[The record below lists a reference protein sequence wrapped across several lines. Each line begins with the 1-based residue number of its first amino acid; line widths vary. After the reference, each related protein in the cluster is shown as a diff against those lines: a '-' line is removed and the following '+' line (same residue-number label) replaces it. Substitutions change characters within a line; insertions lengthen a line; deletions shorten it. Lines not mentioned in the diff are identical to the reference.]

1 MARSNFNRLILAK
14 TEVTVGTDSTPTGAA
29 NSVLCGNLT
38 PVKINA
44 NNVNR
49 DLVRPFLGG
58 SEQLFGSASLEIS
71 FDCELQG
78 SGTAGTA
85 PAYGPLLLACGFAE
99 TVTAVTR
106 VDYVPM
112 SDQSTMKS
120 VTIYYYVDGELHKL
134 LGARGDVTIKMGVG
148 ERPMLSFKFVGI
160 DGGKTAAALPTAT
173 LTAWKA
179 PTVVSDPNSDNV
191 LLGCTYSAGALSGGT
206 AYPSKGLE
214 FSMGNAVA
222 FTALLGGE
230 SVELT
235 QRDVSGKVMF
245 ELTAAQAVT
254 LYTSVKANTVTGIGM
269 THGTVAGSIVI
280 LHAPNAQLI
289 DMAQA
294 DNNGR
299 VGYEFGIRAIPTSAG
314 NDDLRICLK

>member
-1 MARSNFNRLILAK
+1 MARATRNSIILAK
-14 TEVTVGTDSTPTGAA
+14 TEVTVGTDSVPTGAA
-29 NSVLCGNLT
+29 NAILCSNLT

-49 DLVRPFLGG
+49 DLVRPYLGG
-58 SEQLFGSASLEIS
+58 SEQLFGSASLEVS
-71 FDCELQG
+71 FDVELAG
-78 SGTAGTA
+78 SGAAGTA
-85 PAYGPLLLACGFAE
+85 PAWGPLLQACAFAE
-99 TVTAVTR
+99 TVTASTR

-112 SDQSTMKS
+112 SDLSTMKA
-120 VTIYYYVDGELHKL
+120 VTIYYHVEGELHKL

-148 ERPMLSFKFVGI
+148 ERPILSFKFVGI
-160 DGGKTAAALPTAT
+160 DGGRTAAALPSAT

-179 PTVVSDPNSDNV
+179 PLVVSDPNTADV

-206 AYPSKGLE
+206 PYPSKGLE

-230 SVELT
+230 SVDLT
-235 QRDVSGKVMF
+235 QRDVTGKVMF
-245 ELTAAQAVT
+245 ELTAAQAVAQ
-254 LYTSVKANTVTGIGM
+254 YTNIKANTVTGIGM
-269 THGTVAGSIVI
+269 LHGTTAGYKVL

-299 VGYEFGIRAIPTSAG
+299 VGYEFGIRAIPSAG
-314 NDDLRICLK
+314 NDDLRICVL